1 MIQRRQIIKTAAAVA
16 VSAPFISTNAQQSFT
31 LKFQTF
37 VPASSN
43 IWMRVI
49 TPWMKKVETESGG
62 RIKFEGYTSMQLGG
76 APTQLL

>member
-62 RIKFEGYTSMQLGG
+62 RIKFEG
-76 APTQLL
+76 